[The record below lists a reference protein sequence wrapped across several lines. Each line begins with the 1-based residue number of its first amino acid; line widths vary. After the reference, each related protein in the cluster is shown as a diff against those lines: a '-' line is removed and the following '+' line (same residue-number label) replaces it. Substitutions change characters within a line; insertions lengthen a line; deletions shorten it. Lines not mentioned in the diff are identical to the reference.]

1 MTTTYFPNLISENN
15 FLKHENVPLLDVD
28 SSLFANIPYTHQ
40 RRGIQWMITREKCA
54 MRGCFGG
61 ILMDEPGLGKTY
73 QVWGTMVSNPLQG
86 HSLIIVP
93 AHLISMW
100 MLERA
105 NHLSEVGQTI
115 CPAKIYYGKQ
125 RNCDFFKNSD
135 YSHVHSPPG
144 GDGDSKKQKILITS
158 YAILARLWNI
168 WEENKNAKT
177 NTKKLLVG
185 HAKAEKEEFEVA
197 KFFFQTHWARLILDE
212 AHMIR
217 NCKTKQSKSIRS
229 LSASRR
235 WALTAT
241 PIVNKL
247 DDLYALFNFISVRP
261 YVGKQGKRL
270 WNTFI
275 RTASFHDMIPLRH
288 LLGDFGLKRDKSVL
302 ELDAPIILSMK
313 LEMTGYQLEFYQV
326 LYNYCRNRTSRL
338 LDRIKKIQNN
348 HVGQNSQDVMHGI
361 EAANQV
367 TYCLSC
373 ALTQILRLKQAAS
386 CPLLAIRNMKR
397 LHKMLSIENI
407 DQLSKGNAETMK
419 ILLHRLKSLQNS
431 NQKECPVCFD
441 DEVDTLSLPCR
452 HACCLNCWN
461 TLLSVSNKCPICRT
475 TVVSLASIK
484 SELAFL
490 NKSPSCSDS
499 PNSDG
504 TLDNDVEMKD
514 ADAPGGDSQTMD
526 VEKDDE
532 SRCENSSDSQY
543 ASCKIDALLEFL
555 DKKFLSNPDA
565 KIIIVSQWHGFLQ
578 IVQKKI
584 VQVEPH
590 WRHLMMTG
598 SSGTAGKRQKI
609 VTEFQTN
616 PNVKL
621 LYMTLTAGGVGLTLT
636 AATDMIFL
644 DIWWNPAIHYQAQN
658 RIHRI
663 GQTKQVQIS
672 TMMVKDTIEEVIQ
685 EIIDHKALLS
695 VNLMDES
702 RNNETSI
709 TSDQWLGKI
718 RCCLDLKEKDLC
730 CSDGENISEENGM
743 IVN

>member
-28 SSLFANIPYTHQ
+28 SSLFSNIPYTHQ

-73 QVWGTMVSNPLQG
+73 QVWGTIVSNPLQG
-86 HSLIIVP
+86 HSLIVVP

-125 RNCDFFKNSD
+125 RNIDFFKSD
-135 YSHVHSPPG
+135 FYNDSSHVHSPLIKS
-144 GDGDSKKQKILITS
+144 DSKKQKILITS

-177 NTKKLLVG
+177 NTKKSV
-185 HAKAEKEEFEVA
+185 AETEEFEVA

-261 YVGKQGKRL
+261 YAGKQGKRL

-275 RTASFHDMIPLRH
+275 RTSSFHDMIPLRH

-302 ELDAPIILSMK
+302 DLDAPIILSMK

-338 LDRIKKIQNN
+338 LDRIKQIQNN
-348 HVGQNSQDVMHGI
+348 HVGQNSQEVMHGI

-397 LHKMLSIENI
+397 LHKMLSIDHLDKLN
-407 DQLSKGNAETMK
+407 KGDPETMN

-431 NQKECPVCFD
+431 NQKECPICFD

-475 TVVSLASIK
+475 TVVSLVSMK

-490 NKSPSCSDS
+490 NNIHSCSSQIQNDL
-499 PNSDG
+499 NLN
-504 TLDNDVEMKD
+504 LDLDLDIEMKAA
-514 ADAPGGDSQTMD
+514 ADLDEDSQTMD
-526 VEKDDE
+526 VE
-532 SRCENSSDSQY
+532 SQCENVSDPQY
-543 ASCKIDALLEFL
+543 ASCKIDALLDFL

-565 KIIIVSQWHGFLQ
+565 KIIIVSQWHGFLE

-584 VQVEPH
+584 LQEEPH
-590 WRHLMMTG
+590 WRYLMMTG

-636 AATDMIFL
+636 AATDMVFL

-695 VNLMDES
+695 VNLMNDS

-718 RCCLDLKEKDLC
+718 RCCLDLKEKDIF
-730 CSDGENISEENGM
+730 SSSSEENGM